1 MTKDQS
7 YVAEQFKSSY
17 NRLFS
22 EFQKQ
27 VLIEYAA
34 IKADYIQEYQENY
47 RINILEKD
55 ANIEQ
60 TGKQIEEYQ
69 QTSLELYD

>member
-1 MTKDQS
+1 MSLLNDEPVFGRQRELIPMTKDQS

-34 IKADYIQEYQENY
+34 IKADYI
-47 RINILEKD
+47 
-55 ANIEQ
+55 
-60 TGKQIEEYQ
+60 
-69 QTSLELYD
+69 